1 MAPSLSETAIIGGSG
16 LYHLQQADAPCTLV
30 TTPYAELPV
39 ALYREQGEAGALWF
53 LPRHGK
59 AHTVAPHEIPYRAN
73 LWALRQQGVRQVIA
87 INAVGGISE
96 GLEPGT
102 LLLPDQLIDY
112 TWGRE
117 HSYFSGDHSF
127 DSHIDFTDPYDAAL
141 RTLLLQAAEACA
153 MPLGAAGV
161 YACTQ
166 GPRLETAAEVRRLAR
181 DGCDI
186 VGMTGMPEA
195 ALARELGIAYA
206 CVALVVN
213 RAAGLGEP
221 VIAMDAIRLVLD
233 AGMTRV
239 RRLVC
244 RALQLQKSASAS
256 ELTAVRGG
264 ST

>member
-1 MAPSLSETAIIGGSG
+1 MTQALAQTAIIGGSG

-30 TTPYAELPV
+30 STPYAEQPV
-39 ALYREQGEAGALWF
+39 ALYREQGAAGELWF

-59 AHTVAPHEIPYRAN
+59 THNVAPHEINYRAN
-73 LWALRQQGVRQVIA
+73 LWALQQQGVRHVIA

-96 GLEPGT
+96 GQLPGT

-117 HSYFSGDHSF
+117 HSYFSGEHSF
-127 DSHIDFTDPYDAAL
+127 DSHIDFTEPYDALL
-141 RTLLLQAAEACA
+141 RQLLLQAAAACGI
-153 MPLGAAGV
+153 PLGAHGV

-221 VIAMDAIRLVLD
+221 VIAMDAIRAVLE
-233 AGMTRV
+233 AGMLRV
-239 RRLVC
+239 RTLVC
-244 RALQLQKSASAS
+244 RALQLQKSASDA
-256 ELTAVRGG
+256 AVVRGG
-264 ST
+264 NT